1 MKNRIFLAISIIA
14 ISIFIY
20 QGCNLKES
28 KTDGT
33 PPVPQVN
40 EKTFTHN
47 QKSFDNEMAPKDVS
61 GTINRQITN
70 SIDKEPNEQNIN
82 NTQDKRMIIRSGSLS
97 EEVDKY
103 DETEVKIKDITK
115 KYSGYV
121 TNSNA
126 SLNANGKKQGTITL
140 RFPSDKFD
148 AALIEIRQ
156 TGKVMNENISGKDV
170 TEEYMDS
177 EARLKT
183 QRQLE
188 DRLLKLLSEKT
199 ARLTDVVEV
208 EQKLSGV
215 RENIE
220 KTEGKMKFLRDQT
233 SYSTLA
239 ISVYE
244 PSLLTTST
252 GGGFFYEI
260 EQSFKR
266 GLNGFT
272 AILTGII
279 TVVIAL
285 LPILIIAFVIIYL
298 VMRYFRKRKK
308 TISIPISNPPIAEKS
323 I

>member
-1 MKNRIFLAISIIA
+1 MKKRIFLAITITAFLVIL
-14 ISIFIY
+14 Y
-20 QGCNLKES
+20 QGCNQKNPDTSNPPNGPQGNDLTITKDQGKYSES
-28 KTDGT
+28 KSGDELNRKDN
-33 PPVPQVN
+33 PQSVLVNVPGQ
-40 EKTFTHN
+40 EKQLT
-47 QKSFDNEMAPKDVS
+47 
-61 GTINRQITN
+61 
-70 SIDKEPNEQNIN
+70 EQNIY
-82 NTQDKRMIIRSGSLS
+82 NTQDKRMIVRSGSMS
-97 EEVDKY
+97 VEVDKY
-103 DETEVKIKDITK
+103 DETEARIKEIAK

-126 SLNANGKKQGTITL
+126 TLNANGKKQGTITL
-140 RFPSDKFD
+140 RVPAEKFD
-148 AALIEIRQ
+148 GVLNDIRQ

-188 DRLLKLLSEKT
+188 ERLLKLLSEKT
-199 ARLTDVVEV
+199 AKLTDIVDV

-220 KTEGKMKFLRDQT
+220 RTEGRMKYLKDQA

-244 PSLLTTST
+244 PSLLSTST

-272 AILTGII
+272 AVLTGII

-285 LPILIIAFVIIYL
+285 LPILVIAIILIYFV
-298 VMRYFRKRKK
+298 VRYFKKRKVSGVK
-308 TISIPISNPPIAEKS
+308 AS
-323 I
+323 